1 MSRLLVDDVTKT
13 DARALLNVNK
23 MATISDIV
31 APSNEYIYASGAN
44 ELTVVEGCVIAVGG
58 AGIFKTANTIL
69 TAANLDAGSAFAVGK
84 DYYVYI
90 CDSRID
96 SADEKYVISLN
107 STYPTGWNATN
118 SRKIGGFHYG
128 RCRKVDS
135 NLQPLNG
142 SSVIFGTGWESC
154 ALFSFSCGCVKH
166 LFILAAL
173 IPSQQ
178 LYSVAL
184 LPLRRLVCLF
194 LPADAR

>member
-118 SRKIGGFHYG
+118 SRKIGG
-128 RCRKVDS
+128 KVVSAMVGMIKPDAGIY
-135 NLQPLNG
+135 Q
-142 SSVIFGTGWESC
+142 
-154 ALFSFSCGCVKH
+154 
-166 LFILAAL
+166 
-173 IPSQQ
+173 
-178 LYSVAL
+178 
-184 LPLRRLVCLF
+184 CLF
-194 LPADAR
+194 DKYNLNPKECVFIDDRPENIEGGRKLGMEGIVFTDYETGKKKLEQILMAKSKED

>member
-96 SADEKYVISLN
+96 SADEKYVISSILH
-107 STYPTGWNATN
+107 TRQAGTLQTVVKLLAFIMDVAVRLTAIY
-118 SRKIGGFHYG
+118 SR
-128 RCRKVDS
+128 
-135 NLQPLNG
+135 LM
-142 SSVIFGTGWESC
+142 
-154 ALFSFSCGCVKH
+154 
-166 LFILAAL
+166 AA
-173 IPSQQ
+173 
-178 LYSVAL
+178 V
-184 LPLRRLVCLF
+184 LF
-194 LPADAR
+194 LALAGRAQ

>member
-69 TAANLDAGSAFAVGK
+69 TAANLDAGSAFTVGK

-107 STYPTGWNATN
+107 STYPTGWNL
-118 SRKIGGFHYG
+118 S
-128 RCRKVDS
+128 
-135 NLQPLNG
+135 
-142 SSVIFGTGWESC
+142 
-154 ALFSFSCGCVKH
+154 
-166 LFILAAL
+166 L
-173 IPSQQ
+173 IHI
-178 LYSVAL
+178 
-184 LPLRRLVCLF
+184 
-194 LPADAR
+194 

>member
-107 STYPTGWNATN
+107 STYPTAVKLAAFIMDAAARWTAIY
-118 SRKIGGFHYG
+118 SR
-128 RCRKVDS
+128 
-135 NLQPLNG
+135 LMAA
-142 SSVIFGTGWESC
+142 
-154 ALFSFSCGCVKH
+154 ALF
-166 LFILAAL
+166 LAQAGKV
-173 IPSQQ
+173 Q
-178 LYSVAL
+178 
-184 LPLRRLVCLF
+184 
-194 LPADAR
+194 

>member
-142 SSVIFGTGWESC
+142 SSVIFGHRLGKCSKQRHCTTFCMDTGTPPEMQPRGYGIFRRWHM
-154 ALFSFSCGCVKH
+154 GR
-166 LFILAAL
+166 
-173 IPSQQ
+173 
-178 LYSVAL
+178 Y
-184 LPLRRLVCLF
+184 LP
-194 LPADAR
+194 

>member
-96 SADEKYVISLN
+96 SADEKYVILDAAARW
-107 STYPTGWNATN
+107 TAIY
-118 SRKIGGFHYG
+118 SR
-128 RCRKVDS
+128 
-135 NLQPLNG
+135 LM
-142 SSVIFGTGWESC
+142 
-154 ALFSFSCGCVKH
+154 
-166 LFILAAL
+166 AA
-173 IPSQQ
+173 
-178 LYSVAL
+178 V
-184 LPLRRLVCLF
+184 LF
-194 LPADAR
+194 LAQAGKVQ

>member
-96 SADEKYVISLN
+96 SADEEYVISLN
-107 STYPTGWNATN
+107 STYRRAGTLQTAVKSAAFIMDAAARWTAIY
-118 SRKIGGFHYG
+118 SR
-128 RCRKVDS
+128 
-135 NLQPLNG
+135 LMAA
-142 SSVIFGTGWESC
+142 
-154 ALFSFSCGCVKH
+154 ALF
-166 LFILAAL
+166 LAQAGKA
-173 IPSQQ
+173 Q
-178 LYSVAL
+178 
-184 LPLRRLVCLF
+184 
-194 LPADAR
+194 